1 MDKNTGFQGF
11 ARALLAI
18 VLVAGVASVSA
29 CKDSGEGNAQA
40 KAPEAEKAADAIPV
54 EVARASRQ
62 AVAAS
67 YTGTGALDARAESQ
81 VVAKTSGI
89 AMEVFAE
96 EGDHVEAGQVLVRL
110 DADRARLQ
118 AAQSAAQVRK
128 LEANYMRAKQ
138 LAAQQMVSAN
148 DLDQLKYDLANARAV
163 NNLANLELSYTKVVA
178 RSEEHTSELQSLMR
192 ISYAVFCLK

>member
-1 MDKNTGFQGF
+1 M
-11 ARALLAI
+11 
-18 VLVAGVASVSA
+18 VLGDGWGWVRA
-29 CKDSGEGNAQA
+29 CKDKGEGNAQA
-40 KAPEAEKAADAIPV
+40 KAPEGEKAADAIPV

-67 YTGTGALDARAESQ
+67 YTGTGALEARAESQ

-128 LEANYMRAKQ
+128 LEG
-138 LAAQQMVSAN
+138 
-148 DLDQLKYDLANARAV
+148 
-163 NNLANLELSYTKVVA
+163 
-178 RSEEHTSELQSLMR
+178 SEER
-192 ISYAVFCLK
+192 R

>member
-1 MDKNTGFQGF
+1 MDKNTVFQGF

-54 EVARASRQ
+54 EVARASRH

-67 YTGTGALDARAESQ
+67 YTGTGALDPRAESQ

-89 AMEVFAE
+89 AMEVFAK
-96 EGDHVEAGQVLVRL
+96 EGDHVEAGQALVRL

-128 LEANYMRAKQ
+128 LEAKYTRAKQ
-138 LAAQQMVSAN
+138 LASQQLVSAN
-148 DLDQLKYDLANARAV
+148 APDQHKYDPPKIARASCRKTV
-163 NNLANLELSYTKVVA
+163 CQYV
-178 RSEEHTSELQSLMR
+178 
-192 ISYAVFCLK
+192 

>member
-1 MDKNTGFQGF
+1 MDKNTVFQGF

-67 YTGTGALDARAESQ
+67 YTGTGALDARADSQ
-81 VVAKTSGI
+81 VVAKHSGI
-89 AMEVFAE
+89 ALEVFAE
-96 EGDHVEAGQVLVRL
+96 EGDHVAAGTVMVRL
-110 DADRARLQ
+110 AADRARRPAVQRAARGRHVQ
-118 AAQSAAQVRK
+118 AP
-128 LEANYMRAKQ
+128 AK
-138 LAAQQMVSAN
+138 
-148 DLDQLKYDLANARAV
+148 
-163 NNLANLELSYTKVVA
+163 
-178 RSEEHTSELQSLMR
+178 
-192 ISYAVFCLK
+192 

>member
-1 MDKNTGFQGF
+1 MSRPASAASHHDLWRMPSGRQVIYLATTPEGLPQKMDKNTVFQGF

-54 EVARASRQ
+54 EVARASRR

-81 VVAKTSGI
+81 VVAKTSGL

-96 EGDHVEAGQVLVRL
+96 E
-110 DADRARLQ
+110 
-118 AAQSAAQVRK
+118 
-128 LEANYMRAKQ
+128 
-138 LAAQQMVSAN
+138 
-148 DLDQLKYDLANARAV
+148 
-163 NNLANLELSYTKVVA
+163 
-178 RSEEHTSELQSLMR
+178 
-192 ISYAVFCLK
+192 

>member
-1 MDKNTGFQGF
+1 MDKNTVFQGF

-67 YTGTGALDARAESQ
+67 YTGTGALEARAESQ

-96 EGDHVEAGQVLVRL
+96 EGDHVE
-110 DADRARLQ
+110 
-118 AAQSAAQVRK
+118 
-128 LEANYMRAKQ
+128 N
-138 LAAQQMVSAN
+138 
-148 DLDQLKYDLANARAV
+148 
-163 NNLANLELSYTKVVA
+163 
-178 RSEEHTSELQSLMR
+178 EEHTSELQSLMR
-192 ISYAVFCLK
+192 SSYADLGLKKQKKQQNTRPQ

>member
-1 MDKNTGFQGF
+1 MDENTVFQGF

-96 EGDHVEAGQVLVRL
+96 EGDHVEA
-110 DADRARLQ
+110 
-118 AAQSAAQVRK
+118 
-128 LEANYMRAKQ
+128 
-138 LAAQQMVSAN
+138 
-148 DLDQLKYDLANARAV
+148 
-163 NNLANLELSYTKVVA
+163 

-192 ISYAVFCLK
+192 ISYAVFCLKKKKETQAPHHQTNSPNTTK

>member
-1 MDKNTGFQGF
+1 MDKNTVLQGC
-11 ARALLAI
+11 ARALRAS

-67 YTGTGALDARAESQ
+67 YTGTGALEARAESQ

-89 AMEVFAE
+89 AMEVFDEA
-96 EGDHVEAGQVLVRL
+96 GDHVAAGQVLVRL
-110 DADRARLQ
+110 DSARPRLQ
-118 AAQSAAQVRK
+118 AAQSAAQERK
-128 LEANYMRAKQ
+128 RT
-138 LAAQQMVSAN
+138 AN
-148 DLDQLKYDLANARAV
+148 DNHA
-163 NNLANLELSYTKVVA
+163 
-178 RSEEHTSELQSLMR
+178 
-192 ISYAVFCLK
+192 